1 MAIRLVTD
9 STSDLP
15 AELAQR
21 WHITVIPCYVV
32 EGDVTYRDGVDLS
45 HDQFY
50 RRLTSGSSLPTTA
63 QPSIADF
70 RQVYEELLGQGHQIV
85 SQHVSGKL
93 SGTLNSA
100 EQAKAS
106 LAEASPAEAVPIE
119 IVDSRLASIPLG
131 LTVVAAAEQSEQVE
145 SYQQVA
151 ENVRRD
157 LPLTHAFFLLDT
169 LEYLQKGGRIGRAQA
184 FLGSM
189 LSVKPILKLQ
199 DGEAHPVE
207 RPRTWDRGVRRM
219 GELVRELAPVRQL
232 AVTHSTDPDRAAH
245 MREQLSDLLPPD
257 QIISARFGPTLGTY
271 LGPNAL
277 GVALTQTG
285 RTDSPV

>member
-1 MAIRLVTD
+1 MAIRVVTD

-15 AELAQR
+15 AELVQR
-21 WHITVIPCYVV
+21 WQITVLPCYVMD
-32 EGDVTYRDGVDLS
+32 GDVSYKDGVDLS

-50 RRLTSGSSLPTTA
+50 SLLTSSSRVPTTA
-63 QPSIADF
+63 QPSAADF
-70 RQVYEELLGQGHQIV
+70 RPVYEELLGQGHQVI
-85 SQHVSGKL
+85 SIHVSGKL

-106 LAEASPAEAVPIE
+106 LGESSAIE
-119 IVDSRLASIPLG
+119 IIDSQLASIPLG
-131 LTVVAAAEQSEQVE
+131 LAVVAAAEQSEQAD

-151 ENVRRD
+151 EKVRQD
-157 LPLTHAFFLLDT
+157 LPLTHGFFLLDT

-207 RPRTWDRGVRRM
+207 RPRSWDRGVRRM
-219 GELVRELAPVRQL
+219 VELVRELAPLRQL
-232 AVTHSTDPDRAAH
+232 AVIHSTDPERAVALQ
-245 MREQLSDLLPPD
+245 EQLSDLLPAD
-257 QIISARFGPTLGTY
+257 QVISARFGPTLGTY

-277 GVALTQTG
+277 GVSLTQTG
-285 RTDSPV
+285 APDSGQAS